1 MNYGVEISEYQG
13 KTIGVYGGKFLP
25 FHEGHLN
32 CIMMAQSLVDIL
44 FVVVGYDHTY
54 EQELCRNTRF
64 KWVSQRVRERWIT
77 KELKD
82 FPNIRVLAHYERRS
96 DDYMNDPTVMY
107 SNKELIKKVGGKVDF
122 VFSSEVIYEE
132 YFEKY
137 IPGAKHIVLDELRM
151 DADISATDI
160 RNYGVYN
167 QWEYLPKSVQEY
179 YNKRVAICGIE
190 SAGKTH
196 LVKMLSR
203 HFQTNSVKEYGRTY
217 YEDIG
222 GFGDIDEPTDYQEI
236 AVGHCHLMNEAV
248 KESNKVLIVDTDL
261 VYTQYFHARSHN
273 NNYDILLDGIIQ
285 CKVEKIDT
293 YIYIEPHNYHELDGT
308 RRPVEERLR
317 AENNLYLKSLYR
329 HYGIDLIIVDEVD
342 RLARFEKCVRA
353 IEGALK

>member
-54 EQELCRNTRF
+54 ERQLCKYSGF
-64 KWVSQRVRERWIT
+64 EWVSQRVRERWIT

-82 FPNIRVLAHYERRS
+82 FPNIRVLSHYERRS

-137 IPGAKHIVLDELRM
+137 IPGAKHVVLDYGRNGVP
-151 DADISATDI
+151 ISASKI
-160 RNYGVYN
+160 RANGVFHYWN
-167 QWEYLPKSVQEY
+167 YLPKSVQEY

-190 SAGKTH
+190 SAGKSH

-203 HFQTNSVKEYGRTY
+203 HFQTNSVAEYGRTY
-217 YEDIG
+217 YEEIG

-261 VYTQYFHARSHN
+261 IYTQYFHTRSHDQSN
-273 NNYDILLDGIIQ
+273 SLLDRLIRSEA
-285 CKVEKIDT
+285 EKIDT
-293 YIYIEPHNYHELDGT
+293 YIYIEPHNFHELDGT
-308 RRPVEERLR
+308 RRPVEDKLR
-317 AENNLYLKSLYR
+317 AENNEYLKQMYKR
-329 HYGIDLIIVDEVD
+329 YGKQLIIVDEVD

-353 IEGALK
+353 IEGVLK